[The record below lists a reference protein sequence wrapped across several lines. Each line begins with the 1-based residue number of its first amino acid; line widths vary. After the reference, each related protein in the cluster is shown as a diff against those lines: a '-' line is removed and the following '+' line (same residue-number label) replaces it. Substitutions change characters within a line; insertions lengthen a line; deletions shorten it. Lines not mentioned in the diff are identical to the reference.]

1 MKNNIALLKNAIENS
16 NRIMILTHSSPDG
29 DALGSVAALKQII
42 HKMGKKA
49 DCFLEEICP
58 SRFPHLKEYFTIKES
73 TDELYD
79 LIILADCADRS
90 RTGVS
95 YPTPKKLCFVDHHI
109 SNPLDGD
116 INIVVPQAA
125 ATAEIMYDLMKAWNI
140 SCDEYIAAAIYTG
153 ILTDTG
159 GFLFQNT
166 TKKTHQIAADLLEYN
181 FDKTAIAR
189 ISLQE
194 KSLTYSKLYAHLFE
208 TLYHNKE
215 YCAVIGFTDYDTY
228 CSLGATVEDTEGLS
242 AALRNISGVECA
254 VLLTEREKGMIKGSV
269 RSNDKYNANE
279 LAGIFGGGGHM
290 RAAGFKTNLS
300 YEQIKEQI
308 HEWLS
313 THQ

>member
-1 MKNNIALLKNAIENS
+1 MKNNIALLKDTIISS

-42 HKMGKKA
+42 HKMGKEA
-49 DCFLEEICP
+49 ACFLEEACP
-58 SRFPHLKEYFTIKES
+58 SRFPHLKDYFTIKES
-73 TDELYD
+73 TDEIYD

-90 RTGVS
+90 RTGVT

-109 SNPLDGD
+109 SNPMDGD
-116 INIVVPQAA
+116 INIVVPKAA
-125 ATAEIMYDLMKAWNI
+125 ATAEIMYDLMKEWNI
-140 SCDEYIAAAIYTG
+140 PCDDNIAAAIYTG

-166 TKKTHQIAADLLEYN
+166 TKKTHQIAADLLEYH

-189 ISLQE
+189 ISFQE

-208 TLYHNKE
+208 TLYHDKK

-228 CSLGATVEDTEGLS
+228 TALGATVEDTEGLS

-254 VLLTEREKGMIKGSV
+254 VLLTEREKGRIKGSV
-269 RSNDKYNANE
+269 RSNDQYNANE